1 MDLECYLR
9 RQAGVISRAQA
20 AAAGWSRYALHRR
33 VATGRWEPL
42 HPGVYLSEGHPY
54 TDEVRVRAA
63 VLWAGPDAVAQG
75 ATAAW

>member
-1 MDLECYLR
+1 VY
-9 RQAGVISRAQA
+9 
-20 AAAGWSRYALHRR
+20 RR

-63 VLWAGPDAVAQG
+63 VLWAGPDAVAHG
-75 ATAAW
+75 VTAAW